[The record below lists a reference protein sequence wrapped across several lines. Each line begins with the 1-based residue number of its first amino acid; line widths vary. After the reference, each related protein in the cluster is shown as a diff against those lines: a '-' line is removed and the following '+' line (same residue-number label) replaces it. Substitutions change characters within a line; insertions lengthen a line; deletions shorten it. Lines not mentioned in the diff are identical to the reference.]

1 MVYTKTDGA
10 PSTVG
15 VAAMAAG
22 TICLAKLAFDGV
34 KEIVNSR
41 KPKTLENYQPK
52 KFRGKPKILGVV
64 PARYGS
70 TRFPGKPL
78 ALIGDKPMI
87 WHTYT
92 NSLKCGKLDKLV
104 VATDDQ
110 RIYDAVK
117 DFGGHVVMTDPAC
130 NNGTER
136 CLEVLQTLQAQ
147 GEKYDIVVN
156 IQGDEPFI
164 EENHISTVI
173 DTVTSGDA
181 VMGTL
186 ARPANSND
194 EADVTGVNNVKTVLD
209 VHGNAL
215 YFSRAMIPHNKKAKY
230 DPSTHYWRKLGIYVY
245 RADFLP
251 LFVIMPESLLQKSED
266 LEQNKVIEAGFKI
279 RVGIVEEAVHGV
291 DTPEQL
297 ADLNKQLKE
306 GTITL

>member
-1 MVYTKTDGA
+1 MVYTKSDGA
-10 PSTVG
+10 PSAAG

-22 TICLAKLAFDGV
+22 TICVAKMAFDGL
-34 KEIVNSR
+34 KGLIQNR
-41 KPKTLENYQPK
+41 KPVTLENYQPK
-52 KFRGKPKILGVV
+52 KFCGKPRILGVV

-92 NSLKCGKLDKLV
+92 NSLKCNKLDKLV

-110 RIYDAVK
+110 RIFDAVIA
-117 DFGGHVVMTDPAC
+117 FGGNVVMTDPKC

-136 CLEVLQTLQAQ
+136 CLEVLQAMQAQ

-164 EENHISTVI
+164 EEIHISTVI
-173 DTVTSGDA
+173 ETVTSGDA

-186 ARPANSND
+186 ARPANEND

-230 DPSTHYWRKLGIYVY
+230 DPNTHYWRKLGIYVY

-297 ADLNKQLKE
+297 EDLNKQLKE
-306 GTITL
+306 GKITL

>member
-1 MVYTKTDGA
+1 MGYVNKDGNPGALGVTSMV
-10 PSTVG
+10 
-15 VAAMAAG
+15 AG
-22 TICLAKLAFDGV
+22 TVYLAKLAV
-34 KEIVNSR
+34 EAIKQIKNAREPV
-41 KPKTLENYQPK
+41 TLENYQPK
-52 KFRGKPKILGVV
+52 KFAGKPKILGVI

-78 ALIGDKPMI
+78 ALIDGKPMI
-87 WHTYT
+87 YYTYT
-92 NSLKCGKLDKLV
+92 NSLKCKKLDKLV

-110 RIYDAVK
+110 RIFDAVK
-117 DFGGHVVMTDPAC
+117 QFGGEAVMTDPAC

-136 CLEVLQTLQAQ
+136 CLEVLRTLQSK

-164 EENHISTVI
+164 EENHITTVI
-173 DTVTSGDA
+173 ETVETGEA

-186 ARPANSND
+186 ARPANPND
-194 EADVTGVNNVKTVLD
+194 EKDVTGVNNVKTVLD

-215 YFSRAMIPHNKKAKY
+215 YFSRAMIPHNKKGKY
-230 DPSTHYWRKLGIYVY
+230 DPSTKYWRKLGIYVY

-251 LFVIMPESLLQKSED
+251 LFVVMPDSLLQKSED

-297 ADLNKQLKE
+297 EDLNKQIRE
-306 GTITL
+306 GKIRM